1 MKHYNLHYYVPN
13 SCLYGSP
20 HGVEVAMFAVGHDAA
35 MMLGIQ
41 VINSIAISIKFDNV
55 SCTMLTKKS
64 ATKCTEKC
72 SVQ

>member
-1 MKHYNLHYYVPN
+1 M
-13 SCLYGSP
+13 
-20 HGVEVAMFAVGHDAA
+20 AMFAVDAA

-41 VINSIAISIKFDNV
+41 ATNCIAISIKFDDV
-55 SCTMLTKKS
+55 SCTMLTERS